1 MSDIGLGSGSTTT
14 PSADQSGTRG
24 TRGTT
29 TIADSVVAT
38 IAGIAIRDTE
48 GVRSVG
54 KSAKKALGAVTGRM
68 PGSSTAGRPVKVEVD
83 DKQVTIGV
91 DVEVEYGVLIHELA
105 DQIRTHVID
114 AVETMTGLD
123 VTEIN
128 INVFDVHIPD
138 EDDDDDDDDDN
149 NDESGGGAGARSD
162 RLR

>member
-1 MSDIGLGSGSTTT
+1 MSDIGIGTGSTTT
-14 PSADQSGTRG
+14 GGARKTGG

-38 IAGIAIRDTE
+38 IAGVAIRETD

-54 KSAKKALGAVTGRM
+54 KGASKALGAVTSRM
-68 PGSSTAGRPVKVEVD
+68 PGPSSPGRSVKAQVD
-83 DKQVTIGV
+83 GDQVSVDV

-105 DQIRTHVID
+105 EEIRANVIQ

-128 INVFDVHIPD
+128 INVFDIHVPDDDAD
-138 EDDDDDDDDDN
+138 ED
-149 NDESGGGAGARSD
+149 G
-162 RLR
+162 